1 MSSGNRSRRVGI
13 RDIAESCQVS
23 NCTVSK
29 ILNGKDGGIYP
40 ASTVERVRA
49 TARRLGYR
57 ADLVARALVAGR
69 TGVVGLCVADIGLP
83 FFGEFAS
90 RFEQRMDEQG
100 CSTFICDSRE
110 DPAIEARYVATLLAR
125 RVDALVI
132 SPVDAGIAPALQA
145 ATAGGCT
152 VVLFDRDLPGE
163 RFGRVLADNRRAM
176 AELATRCLALGHRRV
191 GVLCGREGDSSLAER
206 LLGIRD
212 AIAGVGLDERAL
224 AYAGS
229 ATSLAAGREGLCALL
244 AQTRPPTLVL
254 SLAGVLTLGALE
266 SCHRLGL
273 TLGRDLSLAGFDDFQ
288 AASLVPPGISVVT
301 NPVIELA
308 DACAHLAGGGADEAT
323 SPIRSTVLWRGSVQP
338 PRNQSPAGSG

>member
-1 MSSGNRSRRVGI
+1 MATSKRPRRVGI
-13 RDIAESCQVS
+13 RDLAARCQVS

-40 ASTVERVRA
+40 AATVERVRA
-49 TARRLGYR
+49 AAVELGYR

-132 SPVDAGIAPALQA
+132 SPVGSGIAPALRTA
-145 ATAGGCT
+145 AAAGCT
-152 VVLFDRDLPGE
+152 VVLFDRDLPGAG
-163 RFGRVLADNRRAM
+163 FGRVLADNRQAM
-176 AELATRCLALGHRRV
+176 AELATRCLALGHRRI
-191 GVLCGREGDSSLAER
+191 GVLRGSLADSSLQDR
-206 LLGIRD
+206 LLGVRD
-212 AIAGVGLDERAL
+212 ALASVGLDEGAL
-224 AYAGS
+224 ACAGDAS
-229 ATSLAAGREGLCALL
+229 SLAAGRQGLCDLL
-244 AQTRPPTLVL
+244 ALPRPPTLVL
-254 SLAGVLTLGALE
+254 SLCGALTMGALE

-273 TLGRDLSLAGFDDFQ
+273 VLGRDLSLAGFDDFQ
-288 AASLVPPGISVVT
+288 AAG
-301 NPVIELA
+301 
-308 DACAHLAGGGADEAT
+308 
-323 SPIRSTVLWRGSVQP
+323 
-338 PRNQSPAGSG
+338 